1 MSTEPLAQAIA
12 TTRAVLA
19 GVTPADL
26 SKDTPCA
33 SWKVS
38 DLINHIIG
46 AQAFFTSGL
55 TGAPPAGATDPA
67 AGDFLAVYDDV
78 SNACLA
84 AFSSEGAMDKT
95 YTLPFGQMP
104 GPAFLGIATTD
115 TFTHGWDLARARG
128 QSTDLAPD
136 LAAGLLAGA
145 KMAIPPS
152 FRGEEGKA
160 AFGAEQTAPDGACA
174 ADQLAAFLGRTV

>member
-1 MSTEPLAQAIA
+1 MLFRS
-12 TTRAVLA
+12 
-19 GVTPADL
+19 
-26 SKDTPCA
+26 
-33 SWKVS
+33 
-38 DLINHIIG
+38 
-46 AQAFFTSGL
+46 
-55 TGAPPAGATDPA
+55 
-67 AGDFLAVYDDV
+67 
-78 SNACLA
+78 
-84 AFSSEGAMDKT
+84 
-95 YTLPFGQMP
+95 
-104 GPAFLGIATTD
+104 ATTD
-115 TFTHGWDLARARG
+115 TFTHGWDLARALG